1 MSWRWDSRYD
11 YDDDAILRIH
21 HHSSRLTRVIP
32 IIQQYPTTSFHALTN
47 NIPFNN
53 HHQLQQ
59 LNNNSHLIGEDDAG
73 GGGTTE
79 IVLIATRDISKGDPL
94 ILSSAGD
101 NDDDDDDD
109 DASDDDSDNN
119 QACNAAECVDPRVIS
134 KRDWDEGEVVLSDD
148 DIPDDVPRSHD
159 YNCQLEMI
167 DDGRVVLR
175 ALGPVTVG
183 EVFTIAPDDEEEYD
197 EVEVDLV
204 TGEID
209 RDMWYNIFIIIDSIL
224 WTIKLFNNIV

>member
-1 MSWRWDSRYD
+1 VLMLNTRAWFHRTELEEEEGELRNEGWSVSLARDFYLSRD
-11 YDDDAILRIH
+11 VSCGVDAKKGDVLLEEDDIPDDLPCGDEDVANCALAEVDADDEEEEGE
-21 HHSSRLTRVIP
+21 
-32 IIQQYPTTSFHALTN
+32 
-47 NIPFNN
+47 
-53 HHQLQQ
+53 
-59 LNNNSHLIGEDDAG
+59 GEDDAG

-209 RDMWYNIFIIIDSIL
+209 RDM
-224 WTIKLFNNIV
+224 